1 VIDLG
6 GGPNH
11 DRIGFRYW
19 QNPGALN
26 TYLEKGGI
34 GHFLAIISTVV
45 QAAFS
50 YSGME
55 LIAITASETESP
67 RRNVAKAVRRVF
79 WK

>member
-1 VIDLG
+1 MIDLG

-19 QNPGALN
+19 HNPGALN
-26 TYLEKGGI
+26 TYLEEGGT
-34 GHFLAIISTVV
+34 GRFLAIMGAVV

-50 YSGME
+50 FSGME
-55 LIAITASETESP
+55 LVALTASETESP

-79 WK
+79 WR